1 MASPS
6 KLERMDLRRLSQ
18 PGRFSDATV
27 TPRDLAD
34 TKTISASAIL
44 LSPKPRPRYNVK
56 QPATDTAH
64 CVRRLAS
71 NDTSSICRSASSR
84 TLQFSTRIKKSRNDQ
99 IAEQLAAAYEMEEK
113 MKTEV
118 QASARVVRMTESVLK
133 SCDRGVV
140 KTKERIVHNLEEANH
155 KLQALINEK

>member
-6 KLERMDLRRLSQ
+6 KLERMDLRRLPQ

-34 TKTISASAIL
+34 AKTISASAIL
-44 LSPKPRPRYNVK
+44 LSPKPRPHYKVK
-56 QPATDTAH
+56 QPTTDTAH

-71 NDTSSICRSASSR
+71 NDTSSICRSSR
-84 TLQFSTRIKKSRNDQ
+84 TVQLSTRTKKSRNDQ

-113 MKTEV
+113 MITEV